1 MNIQM
6 LLRRL
11 ALSAALVG
19 VTATSARGEDI
30 DIFAAGN
37 GSAGGVA
44 NVLLIIDNAANFSAN
59 ASEFRCSISPAGVV
73 DTTGNGQFPTQL
85 DGKAS
90 AVEQCALYSA
100 LQKLRADAVAAAA
113 ANKPNREFNIAV
125 MGFNDNSIKS
135 IRINGA
141 TPTVTFGRDCV
152 GSVGGCLMMPFTRF
166 NNTNAPAILDWIRNW
181 DDNNSGIGDPYI
193 VKTNN
198 NANGAVMQEAWA
210 YLYGRKGVS
219 GRDYSSIAPPE
230 NCGGK
235 SIIFVGNAY
244 NVNASP
250 GDRTNNSESP
260 RLPFEGTASDTAK
273 NASPA
278 ATPKQRE
285 IIRDSFRTI
294 CEPNKLEVLKDDEGR
309 GIYALNW
316 AAYMRAQGVVTF
328 SIGILGPNCSAEYAA
343 HLEKLGSLE
352 VGGGGFFPTTNFTQ
366 LTAAF
371 STAINQIIAVNTAF
385 ASVSLPVSVN
395 TQGAFLNQVFI
406 GQFRPDQLFLPRWFG
421 NLKQYR
427 MAEMSNSLRLVDSVG
442 TAAIN
447 TVTGFIDGC
456 ARSYWG
462 PVSANSY
469 WPATYPANCVT
480 AFSTLSAAAA
490 SDASAQ
496 SDTPDGGIV
505 EKGGQAFVLRNI
517 TPANRNAKT
526 CTSASNCVPGSLTDF
541 SSSVGAVTSAVP
553 AGTAGPAITSAD
565 LVDWARG
572 LNVRGEIDKGLTV
585 MRPSVH
591 GDVVHSRPVAVN
603 YGTDD
608 APNIVVFYGAND
620 GFLRAVNGNQTA
632 ASVYGSTSYPPG
644 AELWSFMPFEFYSK
658 LPRLFYNS
666 QGISLPTGSNDG
678 RAAKDYGMDGAVTA
692 FQGSVTRIS
701 GTVNVSG
708 NKKYLF
714 ATMRRGGRAI
724 YAFDVT
730 SPASPS
736 LLWRKGCDSMT
747 SDTGCSTGFTALG
760 QTWSAAKTMYA
771 AGYDSGNNP
780 LVIMGG
786 GYDPACEDVDSGT
799 TTANFRNRGCT
810 GTSASSLKGNRIFVL
825 DGIDGS
831 VVREF
836 TTDRGV
842 IGDVT
847 IVAGSDG
854 KARYAYAA
862 DLGGNVYRLT
872 FTGASTAWTIRKIA
886 ELGCDDPSVTG
897 CAALNTSRKFM
908 FAPSV
913 VTADGGLTY
922 NILLGSGDREKPVR
936 SFLATQSVQNY
947 FFMLKDKPTQADWF
961 DSEATLTGCG
971 VGKALLCLR
980 SLTSITAGVKPTDA
994 ALSAKKG
1001 WYLGLVSGEQV
1012 VTSALTLFGVTTFS
1026 TSQPPVTSTTTC
1038 TADLGT
1044 TLVYN
1049 VNYQNAFSATNEA
1062 LPYARVNGGGLP
1074 PSPVGG
1080 LVLIDGKKVPFCIGC
1095 RAESP
1100 LESKRAGVLSDTLK
1114 PVGRSYWFI
1123 KQ

>member
-1 MNIQM
+1 MNIQS

-19 VTATSARGEDI
+19 AGAPAAHAEDI

-37 GSAGGVA
+37 GSTGGVA

-59 ASEFRCSISPAGVV
+59 ASEFRCSISPTGVV
-73 DTTGNGQFPTQL
+73 NTTGTGLFPTEL

-113 ANKPNREFNIAV
+113 AGKPNREFNIAV

-141 TPTVTFGRDCV
+141 TPTVTFARDCV

-166 NNTNAPAILDWIRNW
+166 NDTNAPAILDWIRKW

-210 YLYGRKGVS
+210 YLNGRKGVS

-250 GDRTNNSESP
+250 GDRTNTSESP
-260 RLPFEGTASDTAK
+260 RLPFEGSASDTAK
-273 NASPA
+273 NAFPA

-285 IIRDSFRTI
+285 IIRDSFRTV
-294 CEPNKLEVLKDDEGR
+294 CEPNRLEVLKDAEGR

-352 VGGGGFFPTTNFTQ
+352 VGGGGFFPTTNFAQ

-462 PVSANSY
+462 PVSANTY
-469 WPATYPANCVT
+469 WPASYPANCVT

-490 SDASAQ
+490 ADASAQ

-505 EKGGQAFVLRNI
+505 EKGGQAYVLRNV

-526 CTSASNCVPGSLTDF
+526 CTSTTGCSALTDF
-541 SSSVGAVTSAVP
+541 VSTNTS
-553 AGTAGPAITSAD
+553 ITSRVNSDAT
-565 LVDWARG
+565 LAATMVNWARG
-572 LNVRGEIDKGLTV
+572 LNSLDELDKTTSV

-620 GFLRAVNGNQTA
+620 GFLRAVNGNQTTA
-632 ASVYGSTSYPPG
+632 AVFNSTSYPAG
-644 AELWSFMPFEFYSK
+644 AELWSFMPPEFHSRIARLYS
-658 LPRLFYNS
+658 NS
-666 QGISLPTGSNDG
+666 QGISLPSGTNDG
-678 RAAKDYGMDGAVTA
+678 RAPKDYGMDGAVTA
-692 FQGSVTRIS
+692 FQGSVTRVS

-730 SPASPS
+730 SPASPT
-736 LLWRKGCDSMT
+736 LLWRKGCDTISN
-747 SDTGCSTGFTALG
+747 DTGCSTGFTALG
-760 QTWSAAKTMYA
+760 QTWSAAKTMYVT
-771 AGYDSGNNP
+771 GYDSGNNP

-786 GYDPACEDVDSGT
+786 GYDPRCEDIDTGT
-799 TTANFRNRGCT
+799 TALTYKNHTCT
-810 GTSASSLKGNRIFVL
+810 SSSKGNRIFVL
-825 DGIDGS
+825 DAIDGS

-872 FTGASTAWTIRKIA
+872 FTGASTAWSIRKIA
-886 ELGCDDPSVTG
+886 ELGCDDPSLVD
-897 CAALNTSRKFM
+897 CSFRNTTRKFM

-913 VTADGGLTY
+913 VTADAGLTY
-922 NILLGSGDREKPVR
+922 NILLGTGDREKPVR
-936 SFLATQSVQNY
+936 AYSATQSVQNY
-947 FFMLKDKPTQADWF
+947 FFMLKDKPADATWF

-971 VGKALLCLR
+971 VGKSLLCLR

-1038 TADLGT
+1038 AADLGT

-1049 VNYQNAFSATNEA
+1049 VNYLNAFSATNEA
-1062 LPYARVNGGGLP
+1062 LPYARVTGGGLP